1 MIEHVTKTLRSVC
14 GSAILMLAVLFCV
27 AMSPEAVRAQSGVT
41 PNSPFD
47 ISQIMPTQSSS
58 DLMTSDF
65 STMVATPG
73 PVGVETGMSGLNPDQ
88 MVSPG
93 GLTSTLK
100 LLLLLTVLSLAPSI
114 LLMTTCFLR
123 IVIVMGLLRQA
134 MGTQQ
139 LPPNQVLISLSLFL
153 TMMVMWPTWQQSY
166 EEGVKPYS
174 ESSYATKADQQ
185 RGLSEAI
192 TRTLGPMRAFM
203 SEQISRTGND
213 SAIWLFWEYEQ
224 QRNSENGMS
233 TRPAPS
239 HYDEVPLTI
248 LLPAYM
254 MSELKTAFV
263 IGFQL
268 YLPFVVIDMV
278 ISSIL
283 ISMGMM
289 MLPPVLISLPFKI
302 LLFVLV
308 DGWTLTISMLLK
320 SFA

>member
-1 MIEHVTKTLRSVC
+1 
-14 GSAILMLAVLFCV
+14 
-27 AMSPEAVRAQSGVT
+27 
-41 PNSPFD
+41 
-47 ISQIMPTQSSS
+47 
-58 DLMTSDF
+58 MTSKSIALF
-65 STMVATPG
+65 VIAIGVLLTATPSIVWAQAGFASNQSLISPNDFNNALIPPAPG
-73 PVGVETGMSGLNPDQ
+73 PPTTTNGFAGLDPDA

-93 GLTSTLK
+93 GLTSSLK

-134 MGTQQ
+134 LGTQQ

-153 TMMVMWPTWQQSY
+153 TAMVMWPTWQKAY
-166 EEGVKPYS
+166 DEGIKPYS
-174 ESSYATKADQQ
+174 QSTFRTKAEQQ
-185 RGLSEAI
+185 TGLNDAI
-192 TRTLGPMRAFM
+192 TRTMSPMREFM
-203 SEQISRTGND
+203 SNQISRTGND

-224 QRNSENGMS
+224 QKKAERGQ
-233 TRPAPS
+233 TTAGPPQ

-248 LLPAYM
+248 LLPAYL

-278 ISSIL
+278 IASIL

-302 LLFVLV
+302 LLFILV
-308 DGWTLTISMLLK
+308 DGWTLTVSMLLK
-320 SFA
+320 SIA